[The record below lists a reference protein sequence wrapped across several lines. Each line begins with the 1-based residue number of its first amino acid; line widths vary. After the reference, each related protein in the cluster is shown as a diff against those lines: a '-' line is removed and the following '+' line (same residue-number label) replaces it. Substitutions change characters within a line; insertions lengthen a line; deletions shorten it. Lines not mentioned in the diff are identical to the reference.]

1 MTVDSTANSQNP
13 RMTIAGATSRVPETR
28 TPQMSTLFD
37 PVQIGELKLSN
48 RIVMAPLTRM
58 RAFTGRSPG
67 ALNAHHYA
75 LRASAGLVITEAT
88 SVTPQG
94 VGYPNTPGIWT
105 EKQIDGWKE
114 VTSAVHDAGGVIVS
128 QLWHVGRVSDPVYHD
143 GQLPVAPS
151 AIAPE
156 GHVTRVRPQR
166 QYTVPRALETE
177 EIPGIV
183 EDFRAGAANARRA
196 GFDGVELHAA
206 NGYLFDQFL
215 HDGSNQRTDRYGGS
229 IENRARFLL
238 ETVDALLTVWPAG
251 RIGVHLNLMS
261 SSYSMRDSNPRAL
274 FTYVAEQLNLR
285 NIAFIF
291 AREALD
297 RGDERIGRDV
307 RRIFKGAYI
316 LNEGLTKES
325 AERAIER
332 GEADA
337 AAFGRPFIA
346 NPDLVE
352 RFRRDAPLNA
362 VNPETIYT
370 DDETGYNDYPLLA
383 EAV

>member
-1 MTVDSTANSQNP
+1 
-13 RMTIAGATSRVPETR
+13 
-28 TPQMSTLFD
+28 MSTLFT
-37 PVQIGELKLSN
+37 PVQIGGITLRN

-58 RAFTGRSPG
+58 RAFDERAPG
-67 ALNAHHYA
+67 PLNARHYA
-75 LRASAGLVITEAT
+75 LRATAGLIITEAT

-94 VGYPNTPGIWT
+94 VGYPNTPGIWS
-105 EKQIDGWKE
+105 EKQIEGWTR
-114 VTSAVHDAGGVIVS
+114 VVSGVHEAGGKIVS

-143 GQLPVAPS
+143 GQPPVAPS
-151 AIAPE
+151 AIAPQ
-156 GHVTRVRPQR
+156 GHVNRVRPMR
-166 QYTVPRALETE
+166 PYAVPRALETE

-183 EDFRAGAANARRA
+183 EDFRRGAENAQRA

-215 HDGSNQRTDRYGGS
+215 HDGSNLRNDRYGGS

-238 ETVDALLTVWPAG
+238 EAVDALLTVWPAD
-251 RIGVHLNLMS
+251 RVGVHLNLMS
-261 SSYSMRDSNPRAL
+261 SSYSMHDSNPRAL
-274 FTYVAEQLNLR
+274 FTYVAEQLNAR
-285 NIAFIF
+285 HIGFIF
-291 AREALD
+291 ARESLD

-332 GEADA
+332 GEGDA
-337 AAFGRPFIA
+337 AAFGRHFMA

-352 RFRRDAPLNA
+352 RFRLDAPLNEVDA
-362 VNPETIYT
+362 DTIYR
-370 DDETGYNDYPLLA
+370 DDETGYNDYPLLGDVA
-383 EAV
+383 AQAI

>member
-1 MTVDSTANSQNP
+1 
-13 RMTIAGATSRVPETR
+13 
-28 TPQMSTLFD
+28 MSTLFD
-37 PVQIGELKLSN
+37 PIQIGALKLRN
-48 RIVMAPLTRM
+48 RIIMAPLTRM
-58 RAFTGRSPG
+58 RAFGERSPG
-67 ALNAHHYA
+67 PLNARHYA
-75 LRASAGLVITEAT
+75 LRASAGLVVTEAT

-105 EKQIDGWKE
+105 EKQIAGWQE
-114 VTSAVHDAGGVIVS
+114 VTSAVHAEGGLIVT

-143 GQLPVAPS
+143 GQAPVAPS
-151 AIAPE
+151 AIAPQ

-166 QYTVPRALETE
+166 PYTVPRALETE

-183 EDFRAGAANARRA
+183 EDFRVGAANAKRA

-229 IENRARFLL
+229 IENRARLLL
-238 ETVDALLTVWPAG
+238 EAVDALLTVWPAD

-261 SSYSMRDSNPRAL
+261 SSYSMQDSNPRAL
-274 FTYVAEQLNLR
+274 FSYVAEQLNAR

-291 AREALD
+291 ARESLD
-297 RGDERIGRDV
+297 RGDQRIGLDV

-325 AERAIER
+325 AELAIAR

-337 AAFGRPFIA
+337 AAFGRPYIA

-352 RFRRDAPLNA
+352 RFRRGAPLNTL
-362 VNPETIYT
+362 NPETIYS
-370 DDETGYNDYPLLA
+370 DDETGYNDYPLLNETV
-383 EAV
+383 EA